1 MRFLF
6 ERDTWQE
13 VYDSLT
19 KNKLR
24 SALTMVGV
32 WWGIL
37 LLIGLLGSA
46 KGLENS
52 FNRLFGS
59 FATNSV
65 FVWAQSTSK
74 PFRGFQEGRLVQ
86 LKISDAKKIEEN
98 VDGIE
103 FVVPRNRNQALV
115 VHDFLSGN
123 FRVAGDYP
131 LLDKVSKKKM
141 IRGRF
146 INQTDIDEK
155 RKVVVISEEIY
166 KLK

>member
-1 MRFLF
+1 MIKFLF

-13 VYDSLT
+13 VWDSLT

-24 SALTMVGV
+24 SMLTMVGV

-65 FVWAQSTSK
+65 FVWGQSTSK
-74 PFRGFQEGRLVQ
+74 PFKGFQEGKQVRLT
-86 LKISDAKKIEEN
+86 LSDAKSKPYPSPYFE
-98 VDGIE
+98 
-103 FVVPRNRNQALV
+103 
-115 VHDFLSGN
+115 
-123 FRVAGDYP
+123 YP
-131 LLDKVSKKKM
+131 LCKSFLVMYSSPG
-141 IRGRF
+141 I
-146 INQTDIDEK
+146 
-155 RKVVVISEEIY
+155 VIPPSVLF
-166 KLK
+166 KFC